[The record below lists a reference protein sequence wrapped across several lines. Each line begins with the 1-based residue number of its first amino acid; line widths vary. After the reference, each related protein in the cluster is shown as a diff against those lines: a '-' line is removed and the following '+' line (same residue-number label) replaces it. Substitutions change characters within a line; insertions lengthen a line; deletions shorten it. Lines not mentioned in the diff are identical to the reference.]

1 MLILIIKDN
10 NRNLEKDKMWKTKIE
25 FKCIHCGAL
34 YNPNE
39 EMDCPKCNDNDKI
52 VDQINSSF
60 TTKNKNLS
68 GS

>member
-1 MLILIIKDN
+1 
-10 NRNLEKDKMWKTKIE
+10 MWKTKIE

-39 EMDCPKCNDNDKI
+39 ELDCPKCNDKDKI